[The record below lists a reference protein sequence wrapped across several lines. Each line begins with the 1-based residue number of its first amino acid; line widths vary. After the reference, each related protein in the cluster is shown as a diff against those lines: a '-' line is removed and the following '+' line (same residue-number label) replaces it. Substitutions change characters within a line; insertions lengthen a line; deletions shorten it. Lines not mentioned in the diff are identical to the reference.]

1 MTMRLI
7 LVRHAIAHDGAD
19 DDARPLSDR
28 GRTRFRRVV
37 SALER
42 LGVGLD
48 LIAHSPKLRALQT
61 AEALVPLLRTDG
73 TTEVLDTLADFV
85 GGELLDRLETLEGDV
100 ALVGH
105 EPHLSILLACLT
117 TGDPEHA
124 PSFRLKKGGVA
135 VLEGTPVP
143 DGMTLDLLLTPRA
156 ARRLT

>member
-7 LVRHAIAHDGAD
+7 LVRHAIALDGDD

-28 GRTRFRRVV
+28 GRARFRRVV

-48 LIAHSPKLRALQT
+48 LIVHSPKLRALET
-61 AEALVPLLRTDG
+61 AEALVPLLRAG
-73 TTEVLDTLADFV
+73 GSTEVLDTLADFV
-85 GGELLDRLETLEGDV
+85 GVELLGRLETLEGDV

-105 EPHLSILLACLT
+105 EPHLSVLLACLT
-117 TGDPEHA
+117 TGDPEDA
-124 PSFRLKKGGVA
+124 PSFRMKKGGVA
-135 VLEGTPVP
+135 VLEGDPVP
-143 DGMTLDLLLTPRA
+143 ACMTLELLLTPRA